1 MEAFPLLLVWR
12 EEEGRV
18 GAGAGA
24 VCTPSPLLCPM
35 SPLLPHQYPGPG
47 SDRQP
52 GPGTGSQGPVSAV
65 CYQRD
70 EKAVA
75 RGALHSQAQITAPS
89 TL

>member
-24 VCTPSPLLCPM
+24 VCTPSL
-35 SPLLPHQYPGPG
+35 SPLLPHQWPGPG

-52 GPGTGSQGPVSAV
+52 GPGTGSQGPVPAV

-70 EKAVA
+70 EKTVA